1 MIRTSYLRVYQPLEA
16 FAPEEAARWRVAPEA
31 WGGHDAGASHKW
43 LIGGVLPLDD
53 ALAPTEGAFVRR
65 VGGKVLVC
73 PWRTRLRM
81 LAGLLAFRRSIP
93 EEVAEAFVP
102 GGQAAVAGRE
112 LEALGRRYPDMRS
125 HILQANWHVPLRWF
139 VAFDDSERIL
149 TEDSS
154 GLRIRYEAPL
164 RVARARV
171 ERALGVL
178 EGSWIDD
185 GVVEALR
192 ELFEWLEEF
201 PGDGLLELD
210 YASVAGLFDDEDLL
224 EDRSAG
230 DVWSCLE
237 ALESGD
243 LVRAGRVFGSLTDRW
258 AEVRTQEAL
267 N

>member
-1 MIRTSYLRVYQPLEA
+1 VYQPLEA
-16 FAPEEAARWRVAPEA
+16 FRPEEAARWRVAPET
-31 WGGHDAGASHKW
+31 WGADDAGASRKW
-43 LIGGVLPLDD
+43 LIGGMLPADES
-53 ALAPTEGAFVRR
+53 LAPTEGAFVRR
-65 VGGKVLVC
+65 VGGQVLVC

-81 LAGLLAFRRSIP
+81 LAGLLAFRRTVP

-102 GGQAAVAGRE
+102 EGQVRLAGLE
-112 LEALGRRYPDMRS
+112 LESLGRRFPDMRS

-139 VAFDDSERIL
+139 VAFDDSDRIL
-149 TEDSS
+149 TEDSL

-164 RVARARV
+164 ETVRARIS
-171 ERALGVL
+171 RALEIL

-185 GVVEALR
+185 GVVDALR
-192 ELFEWLEEF
+192 ELAEWLAEF

-210 YASVAGLFDDEDLL
+210 YASVAGLFDDDDLL
-224 EDRSAG
+224 QDRSAAE
-230 DVWSCLE
+230 VWSCLE